1 MSFNFLATP
10 RIICQ
15 SGRRGDLDTPMKA
28 LSVSRPLIIS
38 KPGIFV
44 WLEAMLLGAA
54 LAGMAFIN
62 ASASAFY
69 TLSYPLV
76 SLYLEVL

>member
-1 MSFNFLATP
+1 MDFTFMTTP
-10 RIICQ
+10 GIICQ
-15 SGRRGDLDTPMKA
+15 SGRRGDLDTGMRG

-44 WLEAMLLGAA
+44 WLEAMPLGAA

-62 ASASAFY
+62 ASASAFHA
-69 TLSYPLV
+69 LAYPLV
-76 SLYLEVL
+76 SLDPEVL